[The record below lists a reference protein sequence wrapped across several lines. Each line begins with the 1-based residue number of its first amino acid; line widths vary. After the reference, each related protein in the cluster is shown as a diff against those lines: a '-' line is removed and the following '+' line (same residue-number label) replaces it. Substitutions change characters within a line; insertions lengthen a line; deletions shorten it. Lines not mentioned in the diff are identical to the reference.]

1 VKTALLAAIAMLA
14 AQACAAAT
22 PLPPTASPTRQPE
35 SVANTAAPAL
45 FAPTAAA
52 KPMGG
57 GCGSTTVLTGGI
69 PDTLIKS
76 TGDNAPSGVPYAVA
90 RPATAAGFIFGYPLH
105 VPSGEKGIGSSN
117 KILWVVGLQR
127 TGDLVIDGVPLGKSA
142 PAVHYSFPPNSSPGE
157 IYPSGV
163 DVPEPGCWVFTL
175 RFAGQT
181 AQIEL
186 EYR

>member
-1 VKTALLAAIAMLA
+1 VKRALLAAIVVLA

-52 KPMGG
+52 KPMDG
-57 GCGSTTVLTGGI
+57 GCGGTTVLTGGV
-69 PDTLIKS
+69 PPTLIKS

-90 RPATAAGFIFGYPLH
+90 HPATAAGFIFGYPLH
-105 VPSGEKGIGSSN
+105 TPSAGIGYSN
-117 KILWVVGLQR
+117 KILWVIGVPR
-127 TGDLVIDGVPLGKSA
+127 TGDLVIDGVPLGKTA
-142 PAVHYSFPPNSSPGE
+142 PAVHYSFPANSSPGE

-186 EYR
+186 AYR